1 MRWGLIPYNTKDWKT
16 VQQKD
21 KSGWYKNA
29 KAEKV
34 FDTWPY
40 KLSIEHKRC
49 IIPSTGYFEPHYNPD
64 GTKAPYYAH
73 LPENRNIFHRR
84 IMEQLERPGHRRRYR
99 ILYNDNHWGKRT
111 NEPST

>member
-1 MRWGLIPYNTKDWKT
+1 MRWGLIPYNTKDWEA

-40 KLSIEHKRC
+40 KLSIRCKRC

-64 GTKAPYYAH
+64 GSKC
-73 LPENRNIFHRR
+73 LIMLIFPVQNYFPSADYGAIGQTR
-84 IMEQLERPGHRRRYR
+84 
-99 ILYNDNHWGKRT
+99 KRVKT
-111 NEPST
+111 LTPIP